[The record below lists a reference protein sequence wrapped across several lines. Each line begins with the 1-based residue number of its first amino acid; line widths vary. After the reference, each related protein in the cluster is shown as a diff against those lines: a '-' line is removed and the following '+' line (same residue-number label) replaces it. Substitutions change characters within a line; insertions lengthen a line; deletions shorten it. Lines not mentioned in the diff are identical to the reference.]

1 MKKIFTLFIS
11 LLMVG
16 IVVADGVKPL
26 TKTST
31 STTPLLMKPL
41 SLSSTTY
48 APDPKS
54 GKVGNAFNIYVG
66 LGSLHGSNLGI
77 SIGGDFEFPVIDPNL
92 TLGPQFGFGMH
103 HYGNPYFDNNGIY
116 HSGTS
121 QISLSGGVIARYY
134 ADWLIPNMPE
144 QFDVFITSNVGFNY
158 IMYTSYY
165 SNKAYF
171 DWGTSLG
178 GRWNFSEKMSVYA
191 QVGYGANNILVG
203 LSLKM

>member
-1 MKKIFTLFIS
+1 
-11 LLMVG
+11 MVG

-26 TKTST
+26 TKTNT
-31 STTPLLMKPL
+31 STTPLLTKPL

-54 GKVGNAFNIYVG
+54 GNVGNAFNIYVG
-66 LGSLHGSNLGI
+66 LGSVHSSNFGI
-77 SIGGDFEFPVIDPNL
+77 SVGGDFEFPVIDPNL

-103 HYGNPYFDNNGIY
+103 QYGVGYWIGNQYY
-116 HSGTS
+116 SSTS
-121 QISLSGGVIARYY
+121 QISFSGGVVARYY

-144 QFDVFITSNVGFNY
+144 QFDVFITSNVGLGY
-158 IMYTSYY
+158 VMYTSYY
-165 SNKAYF
+165 SNEVYL

-191 QVGYGANNILVG
+191 QVGYGANNVLVG